1 MQRKLHVKRN
11 DEVVVI
17 AGADRGKRGKVLAV
31 FPKKSQVIVEGV
43 RMVTHYVRRNAQH
56 PQGAIIKKEAPI
68 HASNVMLASE
78 YDARRARKQA
88 AQPGTTQAK

>member
-1 MQRKLHVKRN
+1 MQPKLHVKKN

-17 AGADRGKRGKVLAV
+17 AGADKGKRGKVLAV

-43 RMVTHYVRRNAQH
+43 RMVTHYVRRSPQH

-68 HASNVMLASE
+68 HVSNVMLASE

-88 AQPGTTQAK
+88 AQPKPTQ